1 MIKKLSFALLL
12 FILAFNFYAGA
23 QMKLTGD
30 PWIKQ
35 AYQELYSRQPN
46 AWEYNIKNYNS
57 GSWNNYS
64 ELKNYVSQYQSSM
77 TTQRLNT
84 STALLPDNNIAVF
97 FVQGGK
103 SIAVDLIA
111 QDGGTLIAAG
121 AGNIALN
128 SGANFLS
135 KVGITVKS
143 DLAGVYFGSKYA
155 VQSTGTK
162 VIPVSGKGALIIR

>member
-1 MIKKLSFALLL
+1 
-12 FILAFNFYAGA
+12 
-23 QMKLTGD
+23 
-30 PWIKQ
+30 
-35 AYQELYSRQPN
+35 YSRQPN
-46 AWEYNIKNYNS
+46 AWELNIQNYNG
-57 GSWNNYS
+57 GSWNNYG
-64 ELKNYVSQYQSSM
+64 ELKTYVLQYQSSM
-77 TTQRLNT
+77 SNQGLSIST
-84 STALLPDNNIAVF
+84 SLLPGGNIAVF